1 MDFVIKITQ
10 FILSFTLLVLVHEF
24 GHFFFARLFGV
35 RVEQFRIFF
44 GKAWVKWHW
53 GETEFGIGWL
63 PFGGYAK
70 LSGMVDESMD
80 TKQLASEP
88 KEWEF
93 RSKPAWQRLL
103 MMLGGVLMNAVLAF
117 AIYVGISL
125 RWGDTYIS
133 NSEMPYGYVFNDYGH
148 DIGFRDGDKIIS
160 IGGEKV
166 EDFAKIITSLAIEED
181 KTTIV
186 ERNGEQVA
194 VEVPTKSVMAFVEQ
208 SDFIAPRVPFEVA
221 GVVEGSGAAAAGLQ
235 VGDRF
240 VAFEGESVEFFDQY
254 SPLLMAHAGD
264 TVSVS
269 VRRGEDIVDVEVAV
283 DAEGKIG
290 IGLNSAQYIPVR
302 SRTYNFWQALPR
314 GAQRVGEEMSDYW
327 KQLKMIVQPKTEMY
341 KALGGPIA
349 IGQIFPNEWN
359 WEHFWKITALLS
371 VIFAVMNV
379 LPIPALDGGHVLFL
393 LIEVI
398 TRRKPSD
405 KVLMYAQMVGM
416 ALLFALMIYATWNDI
431 ARLFVGR

>member
-1 MDFVIKITQ
+1 MDIVIKILQ

-24 GHFFFARLFGV
+24 GHFFFAKLFGV

-80 TKQLASEP
+80 TEALASEP

-103 MMLGGVLMNAVLAF
+103 MMLGGVMMNAVLAF

-148 DIGFRDGDKIIS
+148 QMGFRDGDKIIS
-160 IGGEKV
+160 IGGESV
-166 EDFAKIITSLAIEED
+166 EDFAKIMTSLAIEND

-186 ERNGEQVA
+186 ERDGEQVVIA
-194 VEVPTKSVMAFVEQ
+194 IPTQSVMEFVEQ
-208 SDFIAPRVPFEVA
+208 TDFITPRVPFEVA
-221 GVVEGSGAAAAGLQ
+221 GVVEGSGAEKAGLQ
-235 VGDRF
+235 AGDRF
-240 VAFEGESVEFFDQY
+240 VAFEGEKTEFFDQY
-254 SPLLMAHAGD
+254 SPLLMAHAGK
-264 TVSVS
+264 VVN
-269 VRRGEDIVDVEVAV
+269 VGVQRGDEVVDVAVEV
-283 DAEGKIG
+283 DANGKIG
-290 IGLNSAQYIPVR
+290 VGLNSAQYIPIR
-302 SRTYNFWQALPR
+302 TRTYNFWQAIPR

-349 IGQIFPNEWN
+349 IGQIFPNTWN

-405 KVLMYAQMVGM
+405 KVLMWAQMVGM
-416 ALLFALMIYATWNDI
+416 ALLFTLMFYATFNDI
-431 ARLFVGR
+431 TRLFGR

>member
-1 MDFVIKITQ
+1 MI
-10 FILSFTLLVLVHEF
+10 HEF
-24 GHFFFARLFGV
+24 GHFFFAKLFGV

-80 TKQLASEP
+80 TEALASEP

-103 MMLGGVLMNAVLAF
+103 MMLGGVLMNVVLAF
-117 AIYVGISL
+117 GIYVGISL

-148 DIGFRDGDKIIS
+148 EVGFRNGDKIIS
-160 IGGEKV
+160 IGGTPV
-166 EDFAKIITSLAIEED
+166 EDYAKILTSLAIESD

-186 ERNGEQVA
+186 ERGGTQVA
-194 VEVPTKSVMAFVEQ
+194 IEMPTQSVMDFVEQ
-208 SDFIAPRVPFEVA
+208 TDFITPRVPFEVA
-221 GVVEGSGAAAAGLQ
+221 GVVEGSGAEKAGLQ
-235 VGDRF
+235 AGDRF
-240 VAFEGESVEFFDQY
+240 VAFEGERTEFFDQY
-254 SPLLMAHAGD
+254 SPLLTAHAGK
-264 TVSVS
+264 VVN
-269 VRRGEDIVDVEVAV
+269 VGVQRGDEVVDVAVEV
-283 DAEGKIG
+283 DGNGKIG
-290 IGLNSAQYIPVR
+290 VGLNSAQYIPIR
-302 SRTYNFWQALPR
+302 TRTYNFWQAIPR

-349 IGQIFPNEWN
+349 IGQIFPNTWN

-405 KVLMYAQMVGM
+405 KVLMWAQMIGM
-416 ALLFALMIYATWNDI
+416 MLLFALMFYATFNDI
-431 ARLFVGR
+431 TRLFGR

>member
-349 IGQIFPNEWN
+349 IGQIFPNTWN

>member
-1 MDFVIKITQ
+1 MDIVIKILQ

-24 GHFFFARLFGV
+24 GHFFFAKLFGV

-80 TKQLASEP
+80 TEALASEP

-103 MMLGGVLMNAVLAF
+103 MMLGGVMMNAVLAF

-148 DIGFRDGDKIIS
+148 QMGFRDGDKIIS
-160 IGGEKV
+160 IGGESV
-166 EDFAKIITSLAIEED
+166 EDFAKIMTSLAIEND

-186 ERNGEQVA
+186 ERDGEQVVIA
-194 VEVPTKSVMAFVEQ
+194 IPTQSVMEFVEQ
-208 SDFIAPRVPFEVA
+208 TDFITPRVPFEVA
-221 GVVEGSGAAAAGLQ
+221 GVVEGSGAEKAGLQ
-235 VGDRF
+235 AGDRF
-240 VAFEGESVEFFDQY
+240 VAFEGEKTEFFDQY
-254 SPLLMAHAGD
+254 SPLLMAHAGK
-264 TVSVS
+264 VVN
-269 VRRGEDIVDVEVAV
+269 VGVQRGDEVVDVAVEV
-283 DAEGKIG
+283 DANGKIG
-290 IGLNSAQYIPVR
+290 VGLNSAQYIPIR
-302 SRTYNFWQALPR
+302 TRTYNFWQAIPR

-349 IGQIFPNEWN
+349 IGQIFPITWN

-405 KVLMYAQMVGM
+405 KVLMWAQMVGM
-416 ALLFALMIYATWNDI
+416 ALLFTLMFYATFNDI
-431 ARLFVGR
+431 TRLFGR

>member
-1 MDFVIKITQ
+1 MDIVIKILQ

-24 GHFFFARLFGV
+24 GHFFFAKLFGV

-80 TKQLASEP
+80 TEALASEP

-103 MMLGGVLMNAVLAF
+103 MMLGGVMMNAVLAF

-148 DIGFRDGDKIIS
+148 QMGFRDGDKILS
-160 IGGEKV
+160 IGGESV
-166 EDFAKIITSLAIEED
+166 EDFAKIMTSLAIESD

-186 ERNGEQVA
+186 ERDGEQVA
-194 VEVPTKSVMAFVEQ
+194 INIPTQSVMEFVEQ
-208 SDFIAPRVPFEVA
+208 TDFITPRVPFEVA
-221 GVVEGSGAAAAGLQ
+221 GVVEGSGAEKAGLQ
-235 VGDRF
+235 AGDRF
-240 VAFEGESVEFFDQY
+240 VAFEGERTEFFDQY
-254 SPLLMAHAGD
+254 SPLLMAHAGK
-264 TVSVS
+264 VVN
-269 VRRGEDIVDVEVAV
+269 VGVQRGDEIVDVAVEV
-283 DAEGKIG
+283 DANGKIG
-290 IGLNSAQYIPVR
+290 VGLNSAQYIPIR
-302 SRTYNFWQALPR
+302 TRTYNFWQAIPR

-349 IGQIFPNEWN
+349 IGQIFPNTWN

-405 KVLMYAQMVGM
+405 KVLMWAQMVGM
-416 ALLFALMIYATWNDI
+416 ALLFTLMFYATFNDI
-431 ARLFVGR
+431 SRLFGR

>member
-1 MDFVIKITQ
+1 MDIVIKILQ

-24 GHFFFARLFGV
+24 GHFFFAKLFGV

-80 TKQLASEP
+80 TEALASEP

-103 MMLGGVLMNAVLAF
+103 MMLGGVMMNAVLAF

-148 DIGFRDGDKIIS
+148 QMGFRDGDKIIS
-160 IGGEKV
+160 IGGESV
-166 EDFAKIITSLAIEED
+166 EDFAKIMTSLAIEND

-186 ERNGEQVA
+186 ERDGEQVVIA
-194 VEVPTKSVMAFVEQ
+194 IPTQSVMDFVEQ
-208 SDFIAPRVPFEVA
+208 TDFITPRVPFEVA
-221 GVVEGSGAAAAGLQ
+221 GVVEGSGAEKAGLQ
-235 VGDRF
+235 AGDRF
-240 VAFEGESVEFFDQY
+240 VAFEGEKTEFFDQY
-254 SPLLMAHAGD
+254 SPLLMAHAGK
-264 TVSVS
+264 VVN
-269 VRRGEDIVDVEVAV
+269 VGVLRGDEVVDVAVEV
-283 DAEGKIG
+283 DGNGKIG
-290 IGLNSAQYIPVR
+290 VGLNSAQYIPIR
-302 SRTYNFWQALPR
+302 TRTYNFWQAIPR

-349 IGQIFPNEWN
+349 IGQIFPNTWN

-405 KVLMYAQMVGM
+405 KVLMWAQMVGM
-416 ALLFALMIYATWNDI
+416 ALLFTLMFYATFNDI
-431 ARLFVGR
+431 TRLFGR

>member
-1 MDFVIKITQ
+1 MDIAIKILQ

-24 GHFFFARLFGV
+24 GHFFFAKLFGV

-80 TKQLASEP
+80 TEALASEP

-103 MMLGGVLMNAVLAF
+103 MMLGGVMMNAVLAF

-148 DIGFRDGDKIIS
+148 QMGFRDGDKILS
-160 IGGEKV
+160 IGGESV
-166 EDFAKIITSLAIEED
+166 EDFAKIMTSLAIESD

-186 ERNGEQVA
+186 ERDGEQVA
-194 VEVPTKSVMAFVEQ
+194 IDIPTQSVMEFVEQ
-208 SDFIAPRVPFEVA
+208 TDFIAPRVPFEVA
-221 GVVEGSGAAAAGLQ
+221 GVVEGSGAEKAGLQ
-235 VGDRF
+235 AGDRF
-240 VAFEGESVEFFDQY
+240 VAFEGEKTEFFDQY
-254 SPLLMAHAGD
+254 SPLLTAHAGK
-264 TVSVS
+264 VVN
-269 VRRGEDIVDVEVAV
+269 VGVLRGDEVVDVAVEV
-283 DAEGKIG
+283 DGNGKIG
-290 IGLNSAQYIPVR
+290 VGLNSAQYIPIR
-302 SRTYNFWQALPR
+302 TRTYNFWQAIPR

-349 IGQIFPNEWN
+349 IGQIFPNTWN

-405 KVLMYAQMVGM
+405 KVLMWAQMVGM
-416 ALLFALMIYATWNDI
+416 ALLFTLMFYATFNDI
-431 ARLFVGR
+431 TRLFGR

>member
-1 MDFVIKITQ
+1 MDIVIKILQ

-24 GHFFFARLFGV
+24 GHFFFAKLFGV

-80 TKQLASEP
+80 TEALASEP

-103 MMLGGVLMNAVLAF
+103 MMLGGVMMNAVLAF

-148 DIGFRDGDKIIS
+148 QMGFRDGDKIIS
-160 IGGEKV
+160 IGGESV
-166 EDFAKIITSLAIEED
+166 EDFAKIMTSLAIEND

-186 ERNGEQVA
+186 ERDGEQVVIA
-194 VEVPTKSVMAFVEQ
+194 IPTQSVMEFVEQ
-208 SDFIAPRVPFEVA
+208 TDFITPRVPFEVA
-221 GVVEGSGAAAAGLQ
+221 GVVEGSGAEKAGLQ
-235 VGDRF
+235 AGDRF
-240 VAFEGESVEFFDQY
+240 VAFEGEKTEFFDQY
-254 SPLLMAHAGD
+254 SPLLMAHAGK
-264 TVSVS
+264 VVN
-269 VRRGEDIVDVEVAV
+269 VGVLRGDEVVDVAVEV
-283 DAEGKIG
+283 DGNGKIG
-290 IGLNSAQYIPVR
+290 VGLNSAQYIPIR
-302 SRTYNFWQALPR
+302 TRTYNFWQAIPR

-349 IGQIFPNEWN
+349 IGQIFPNTWN

-405 KVLMYAQMVGM
+405 KVLMWAQMVGM
-416 ALLFALMIYATWNDI
+416 ALLFTLMFYATFNDI
-431 ARLFVGR
+431 TRLFGR

>member
-1 MDFVIKITQ
+1 MDIVIKILQ

-24 GHFFFARLFGV
+24 GHFFFAKLFGV

-80 TKQLASEP
+80 TAALASEP

-103 MMLGGVLMNAVLAF
+103 MMLGGVMMNAVLAF

-148 DIGFRDGDKIIS
+148 QMGFRDGDKIIS
-160 IGGEKV
+160 IGGESV
-166 EDFAKIITSLAIEED
+166 EDFAKIMTSLAIESD

-186 ERNGEQVA
+186 ERDGEQVVIA
-194 VEVPTKSVMAFVEQ
+194 IPTQSVMEFVEQ
-208 SDFIAPRVPFEVA
+208 TDFITPRVPFEVA
-221 GVVEGSGAAAAGLQ
+221 GVVEGSGAEKAGLQ
-235 VGDRF
+235 AGDRF
-240 VAFEGESVEFFDQY
+240 VAFEGEKTEFFDQY
-254 SPLLMAHAGD
+254 SPLLMAHAGK
-264 TVSVS
+264 VVN
-269 VRRGEDIVDVEVAV
+269 VGVQRGDEVVDVAVEV
-283 DAEGKIG
+283 DANGKIG
-290 IGLNSAQYIPVR
+290 VGLNSAQYIPIR
-302 SRTYNFWQALPR
+302 TRTYNFWQAIPR

-349 IGQIFPNEWN
+349 IGQIFPNTWN

-405 KVLMYAQMVGM
+405 KVLMWAQMVGM
-416 ALLFALMIYATWNDI
+416 ALLFTLMFYATFNDI
-431 ARLFVGR
+431 TRLFGR

>member
-1 MDFVIKITQ
+1 MDIVIKILQ

-24 GHFFFARLFGV
+24 GHFFFAKLFGV

-80 TKQLASEP
+80 TEALASEP

-103 MMLGGVLMNAVLAF
+103 MMLGGVMMNAVLAF

-148 DIGFRDGDKIIS
+148 QMGFRDGDKIIS
-160 IGGEKV
+160 IGGESV
-166 EDFAKIITSLAIEED
+166 EDFAKIMTSLAIEND

-186 ERNGEQVA
+186 ERDGEQVVIA
-194 VEVPTKSVMAFVEQ
+194 IPTQSVMEFVEQ
-208 SDFIAPRVPFEVA
+208 TDFITPRVPFEVA
-221 GVVEGSGAAAAGLQ
+221 GVVEGSGAEKAGLQ
-235 VGDRF
+235 AGDRF
-240 VAFEGESVEFFDQY
+240 VAFEGEKTEFFDQY
-254 SPLLMAHAGD
+254 SPLLMAHAGK
-264 TVSVS
+264 VVN
-269 VRRGEDIVDVEVAV
+269 VGVQRGDEVVDVAVEV
-283 DAEGKIG
+283 DGNGKIG
-290 IGLNSAQYIPVR
+290 VGLNSAQYIPIR
-302 SRTYNFWQALPR
+302 TRTYNFWQAIPR

-349 IGQIFPNEWN
+349 IGQIFPNTWN

-405 KVLMYAQMVGM
+405 KVLMWAQMVGM
-416 ALLFALMIYATWNDI
+416 ALLFTLMFYATFNDI
-431 ARLFVGR
+431 TRLFGR

>member
-1 MDFVIKITQ
+1 MDIAIKIIQ

-24 GHFFFARLFGV
+24 GHFFFAKLFGV

-80 TKQLASEP
+80 TEALASEP

-103 MMLGGVLMNAVLAF
+103 MMLGGVMMNAVLAF

-148 DIGFRDGDKIIS
+148 QMGFQDGDKILS
-160 IGGEKV
+160 IGGESV
-166 EDFAKIITSLAIEED
+166 EDFAKIMTSLAIEND

-186 ERNGEQVA
+186 ERDGEQVA
-194 VEVPTKSVMAFVEQ
+194 INIPTQSVMDFVEQ
-208 SDFIAPRVPFEVA
+208 TDFITPRVPFEVA
-221 GVVEGSGAAAAGLQ
+221 GVVEGSGAEKAGLQ
-235 VGDRF
+235 AGDRF
-240 VAFEGESVEFFDQY
+240 VAFEGERTEFFDQY
-254 SPLLMAHAGD
+254 SPLLMAHAGK
-264 TVSVS
+264 VVN
-269 VRRGEDIVDVEVAV
+269 VGVQRGDEVVDVAVEV
-283 DAEGKIG
+283 DGNGKIG
-290 IGLNSAQYIPVR
+290 VGLNSAQYIPIR
-302 SRTYNFWQALPR
+302 TRTYNFWQAIPR

-349 IGQIFPNEWN
+349 IGQIFPNTWN

-405 KVLMYAQMVGM
+405 KVLMWAQMIGM
-416 ALLFALMIYATWNDI
+416 MLLFALMFYATFNDI
-431 ARLFVGR
+431 TRLFGR

>member
-1 MDFVIKITQ
+1 MDIVIKILQ

-24 GHFFFARLFGV
+24 GHFFFAKLFGV

-80 TKQLASEP
+80 TEALASEP

-103 MMLGGVLMNAVLAF
+103 MMLGGVMMNAVLAF

-148 DIGFRDGDKIIS
+148 QMGFRDGDKIIS
-160 IGGEKV
+160 IGGESV
-166 EDFAKIITSLAIEED
+166 EDFAKIMTSLAIEND

-186 ERNGEQVA
+186 ERDGEQVVIA
-194 VEVPTKSVMAFVEQ
+194 IPTQSVMEFVEQ
-208 SDFIAPRVPFEVA
+208 TDFITPRVPFEVA
-221 GVVEGSGAAAAGLQ
+221 GVVEGSGAEKAGLQ
-235 VGDRF
+235 AGDRF
-240 VAFEGESVEFFDQY
+240 VAFEGERTEFFDQY
-254 SPLLMAHAGD
+254 SPLLMAHAGK
-264 TVSVS
+264 VVN
-269 VRRGEDIVDVEVAV
+269 VGVQRGDEVVDVAVEV
-283 DAEGKIG
+283 DANGKIG
-290 IGLNSAQYIPVR
+290 VGLNSAQYIPIR
-302 SRTYNFWQALPR
+302 TRTYNFWQAIPR

-349 IGQIFPNEWN
+349 IGQIFPNTWN

-405 KVLMYAQMVGM
+405 KVLMWAQMVGM
-416 ALLFALMIYATWNDI
+416 ALLFTLMFYATFNDI
-431 ARLFVGR
+431 TRLFGR

>member
-1 MDFVIKITQ
+1 MDIVIKILQ

-24 GHFFFARLFGV
+24 GHFFFAKLFGV

-44 GKAWVKWHW
+44 GKAWLKWHW

-80 TKQLASEP
+80 TEALASEP

-103 MMLGGVLMNAVLAF
+103 MMLGGVMMNAVLAF

-148 DIGFRDGDKIIS
+148 QMGFRDGDKIIS
-160 IGGEKV
+160 IGGESV
-166 EDFAKIITSLAIEED
+166 EDFAKIMTSLAIESD

-186 ERNGEQVA
+186 ERDGEQVA
-194 VEVPTKSVMAFVEQ
+194 IDIPTQSVMEFVEQ
-208 SDFIAPRVPFEVA
+208 TDFITPRVPFEVA
-221 GVVEGSGAAAAGLQ
+221 GVVEGSGAEKAGLQ
-235 VGDRF
+235 AGDRF
-240 VAFEGESVEFFDQY
+240 VAFEGERTEFFDQY
-254 SPLLMAHAGD
+254 SPLLTAHAGK
-264 TVSVS
+264 VVN
-269 VRRGEDIVDVEVAV
+269 VGVQRGDEVVDVAVEV
-283 DAEGKIG
+283 DGNGKIG
-290 IGLNSAQYIPVR
+290 VGLNSAQYIPIR
-302 SRTYNFWQALPR
+302 TRTYNFWQAIPR

-349 IGQIFPNEWN
+349 IGQIFPNTWN

-405 KVLMYAQMVGM
+405 KVLMWAQMVGM
-416 ALLFALMIYATWNDI
+416 ALLFTLMFYATFNDI
-431 ARLFVGR
+431 TRLFGR

>member
-1 MDFVIKITQ
+1 MDIVIKILQ

-24 GHFFFARLFGV
+24 GHFFFAKLFGV

-80 TKQLASEP
+80 TEALASEP

-103 MMLGGVLMNAVLAF
+103 MMLGGVMMNAVLAF

-148 DIGFRDGDKIIS
+148 QMGFRDGDKIIS
-160 IGGEKV
+160 IGGESV
-166 EDFAKIITSLAIEED
+166 EDFAKIMTSLAIESD

-186 ERNGEQVA
+186 ERDGEQVA
-194 VEVPTKSVMAFVEQ
+194 IDIPTQSVMEFVEQ
-208 SDFIAPRVPFEVA
+208 TDFITPRVPFEVA
-221 GVVEGSGAAAAGLQ
+221 GVVEGSGAEKAGLQ
-235 VGDRF
+235 AGDRF
-240 VAFEGESVEFFDQY
+240 VAFEGERTEFFDQY
-254 SPLLMAHAGD
+254 SPLLMAHAGK
-264 TVSVS
+264 VVN
-269 VRRGEDIVDVEVAV
+269 VGVQRGDEVVDVAVEV
-283 DAEGKIG
+283 DGNGKIG
-290 IGLNSAQYIPVR
+290 VGLNSAQYIPIR
-302 SRTYNFWQALPR
+302 TRTYNFWQAIPR

-349 IGQIFPNEWN
+349 IGQIFPNTWN

-405 KVLMYAQMVGM
+405 KVLMWAQMIGM
-416 ALLFALMIYATWNDI
+416 MLLFALMFYATFNDI
-431 ARLFVGR
+431 TRLFGR